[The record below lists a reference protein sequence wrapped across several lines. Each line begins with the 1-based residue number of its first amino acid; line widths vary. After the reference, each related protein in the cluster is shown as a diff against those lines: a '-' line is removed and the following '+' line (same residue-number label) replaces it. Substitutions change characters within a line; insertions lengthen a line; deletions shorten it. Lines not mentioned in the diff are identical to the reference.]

1 LRVKILVIIAA
12 LLVLF
17 WVWPT
22 LCNAGDGKTGT
33 RSAQFL
39 KLGPGGRAVAMG
51 GAFAGLVDDATAIYW
66 NPAGLANLSVTEL
79 GFTHLAWF
87 QDISYE
93 FFVHAQPIR
102 KWGVIGWSLTYLHM
116 GELEGRDEKGEP
128 TSDFSAS
135 GMAITFAFGRRM
147 SNNLL
152 FGCGIKS
159 IEEKIEEQSSY
170 SLALDFGLLY
180 KTPIE
185 GLCLGGVIQN
195 WGRDMKF
202 VQESFGLPTVFKL
215 ASSYRQSLAG
225 NPINLTM
232 DVYLPSDN
240 QTGLHWGTEYIYRN
254 TIAGRIGYKTN
265 SDLGE
270 KSALSFGLGITA
282 TRGLIYRIDYAFVPQ
297 GFLGDSHT
305 FSLLISF

>member
-1 LRVKILVIIAA
+1 MIIVTLIV
-12 LLVLF
+12 LLVL
-17 WVWPT
+17 WPV
-22 LCNAGDGKTGT
+22 LCNAGNGKTGT

-39 KLGPGGRAVAMG
+39 KLGLGGRAVAMG
-51 GAFAGLVDDATAIYW
+51 GAFASLADDATAIYW
-66 NPAGLANLSVTEL
+66 NPAGLANLSTAEL

-102 KWGVIGWSLTYLHM
+102 KWGVVGWSLAYLHM
-116 GELEGRDEKGEP
+116 GELEGRDENGNP
-128 TSDFSAS
+128 TSEFSAS
-135 GMAITFAFGRRM
+135 GMAVNLAFGRRI
-147 SNNLL
+147 SNHLL

-180 KTPIE
+180 ETPVE
-185 GLCLGGVIQN
+185 GLYLGGVIQN
-195 WGRDMKF
+195 WGKAMKF
-202 VQESFGLPTVFKL
+202 VQESYGLPTVFKL
-215 ASSYRQSLAG
+215 ASSYQHNLAG
-225 NPINLTM
+225 NPVNLTM
-232 DVYLPSDN
+232 DVYFPSDN

-254 TIAGRIGYKTN
+254 AIAGRIGYKTN

-270 KSALSFGLGITA
+270 SSTLSFGLGITV
-282 TRGLIYRIDYAFVPQ
+282 TRGLTYRIDYAFVPQ

-305 FSLLISF
+305 FSLLISFR